1 MEVLLSAASH
11 EDLLLGKL
19 IGLGGAGMAQFGL
32 WIATGS
38 VGGLIALQFIRQLAP
53 FVISPGVALIGMLMF
68 LLGFALYAALMA
80 GIGSFG
86 TSWRESQQI
95 SGLLVMFL
103 VIPLMILPVFLE
115 SPDGTLP
122 RILSLFPMT
131 APIAL
136 MLRVAAGGASV
147 GETDLTVVVLVV
159 AVLFTVRLSSK
170 LFHLSL
176 LMYGQRPSFGEI
188 LRWVRSA

>member
-1 MEVLLSAASH
+1 
-11 EDLLLGKL
+11 
-19 IGLGGAGMAQFGL
+19 
-32 WIATGS
+32 
-38 VGGLIALQFIRQLAP
+38 
-53 FVISPGVALIGMLMF
+53 MLMF

-95 SGLLVMFL
+95 SGVLVLFL
-103 VIPLMILPVFLE
+103 VIPLMLLPLFLE
-115 SPDGTLP
+115 TPDGVLP
-122 RILSLFPMT
+122 RVLSLFPMT

-136 MLRVAAGGASV
+136 MLRVAAGGA
-147 GETDLTVVVLVV
+147 GLWEIALTIAILAISVVLV
-159 AVLFTVRLSSK
+159 VRLSSK

-188 LRWVRSA
+188 LHWLRAA